1 MKTLNFMERLFP
13 LKYDFYKMLADQ
25 SELTYLGLKNAHF
38 FIESKEGRYFE
49 DLCSNVTAVDKVR
62 LDMEEK
68 LVEAFVTPFD
78 RQDIYS
84 ISVEMD
90 KVIEFVKSG
99 MEALQYLKIEPDQIL
114 FNMTKALQ
122 DAGEDLFEAIK
133 ALRVSPVKAEDYVE
147 KIRRRMDDVEDNY
160 KDGITELY
168 KTDDPMRALKYR
180 EVYHYLKDAA
190 VYLGYTVDK
199 FHKIVVRAV

>member
-1 MKTLNFMERLFP
+1 MKTLNFMEKLFP
-13 LKYDFYKMLADQ
+13 LKYDFHAMLAEQ
-25 SELTYLGLKNAHF
+25 AELTYMGLKEAHF
-38 FIESKEGRYFE
+38 FIESKEIRYFE
-49 DLCSNVTAVDKVR
+49 NLSSNVVIVDRVR
-62 LDMEEK
+62 MEMEDK
-68 LVEAFVTPFD
+68 LIEAFVTPFD

-99 MEALQYLKIEPDQIL
+99 MEALQYLELEPDQIL
-114 FNMTKALQ
+114 LNMTDALQ
-122 DAGEDLFEAIK
+122 EAGKDLYEAITVLK
-133 ALRVSPVKAEDYVE
+133 ESALKAEFYIE
-147 KIRRRMDDVEDNY
+147 KIRKCMQSVENNY
-160 KDGITELY
+160 RDGIIELY
-168 KTDDPMRALKYR
+168 KTEDPMNALKYR

>member
-1 MKTLNFMERLFP
+1 MKTLNFMDRLFP
-13 LKYDFYKMLADQ
+13 LKYDFHAMLAEQ
-25 SELTYLGLKNAHF
+25 AELTYMGLKEAHF
-38 FIESKEGRYFE
+38 FIESKEIRYFE
-49 DLCSNVTAVDKVR
+49 NLSSNVVIVDRVR
-62 LDMEEK
+62 MEMEDK
-68 LVEAFVTPFD
+68 LIEAFVTPFD

-99 MEALQYLKIEPDQIL
+99 MEALQYLELEPDQIL
-114 FNMTKALQ
+114 LNMTDSLQ
-122 DAGEDLFEAIK
+122 EAGKDLFEAITVLK
-133 ALRVSPVKAEDYVE
+133 KSALKAEFYIE
-147 KIRRRMDDVEDNY
+147 KIRKCMQSVENNY
-160 KDGITELY
+160 RDGIIELY
-168 KTDDPMRALKYR
+168 KTEDPMKALKYR